1 MDKLTNILKTI
12 LILLKHLFTK
22 LINSTKN
29 ISYKFKYN
37 IKKRNTINIMY
48 ENIIKE
54 KKGEILNLEKE
65 FKDLQSINY
74 FKKDKIKKTKCDIE
88 DKKNLLK
95 NIQELVAR

>member
-1 MDKLTNILKTI
+1 
-12 LILLKHLFTK
+12 
-22 LINSTKN
+22 
-29 ISYKFKYN
+29 
-37 IKKRNTINIMY
+37 MY

-65 FKDLQSINY
+65 FKDLQSINS
-74 FKKDKIKKTKCDIE
+74 FKKDKIKKAKCDIE